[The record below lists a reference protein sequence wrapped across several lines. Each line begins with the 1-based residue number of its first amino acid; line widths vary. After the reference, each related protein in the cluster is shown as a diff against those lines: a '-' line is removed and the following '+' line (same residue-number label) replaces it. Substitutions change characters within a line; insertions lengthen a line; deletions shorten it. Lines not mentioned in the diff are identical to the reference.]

1 MIKTE
6 MKHQNAAGL
15 EQLLVSDSPGDIP
28 QADLETTMTEKFN
41 VQILELKDALVTLN
55 VGKMFTSLEEGFK
68 FVNSASLSRYLS

>member
-41 VQILELKDALVTLN
+41 V
-55 VGKMFTSLEEGFK
+55 
-68 FVNSASLSRYLS
+68 